1 MRWVRKPKVYFP
13 YVFASYICDVGEHK
27 QFIDSTSSKRLQR
40 NDIEEIMIHIFSL
53 FVLPFLLSTV
63 EADQYYLCKGDG
75 CEVGSA
81 EIALI
86 VFSLFMFFL
95 ILWTCCW
102 SCFCASEEELERN
115 VRINE
120 METGGW

>member
-1 MRWVRKPKVYFP
+1 MGGNPSLTQGLLSI
-13 YVFASYICDVGEHK
+13 YVLLICGMCDVGEHK
-27 QFIDSTSSKRLQR
+27 QFIDSTSSKCLQR
-40 NDIEEIMIHIFSL
+40 NDIEETMLHIFSL
-53 FVLPFLLSTV
+53 FILPFLLSTV
-63 EADQYYLCKGDG
+63 EADQYNLCKGDG

-120 METGGW
+120 MET